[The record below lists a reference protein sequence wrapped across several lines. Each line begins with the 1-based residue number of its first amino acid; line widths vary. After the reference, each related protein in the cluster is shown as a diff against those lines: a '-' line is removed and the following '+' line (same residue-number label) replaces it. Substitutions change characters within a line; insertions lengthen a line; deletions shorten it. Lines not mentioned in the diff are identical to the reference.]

1 MPPSARHKRI
11 EIAHYRAT
19 VRAVVGRD
27 LSALAR
33 RLEPKLAEVAGEDE
47 AGACVDVGGSPWLL
61 LPADASPGLVAHEAL
76 HAAVVVAVVAER
88 AGLPVSAAADEVLC
102 YMIEA
107 IVDAARAAPSQRR
120 AERVPPPCQRPPC
133 PTPTAPPKRPR

>member
-11 EIAHYRAT
+11 EIAHYRTT
-19 VRAVVGRD
+19 VRVVVGRD
-27 LSALAR
+27 LSAAYALAR

-76 HAAVVVAVVAER
+76 HAAVVVAER

-107 IVDAARAAPSQRR
+107 IVDAITPWLAAFARAQC
-120 AERVPPPCQRPPC
+120 E
-133 PTPTAPPKRPR
+133 K